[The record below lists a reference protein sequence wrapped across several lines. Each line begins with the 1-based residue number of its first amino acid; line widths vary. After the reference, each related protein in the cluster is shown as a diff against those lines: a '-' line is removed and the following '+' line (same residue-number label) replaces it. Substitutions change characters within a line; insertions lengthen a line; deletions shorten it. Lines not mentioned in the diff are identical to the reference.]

1 MIRGKYFKIYI
12 IEIILVMLF
21 FILAYPFLKV
31 KELNMTSLRES
42 IRQSLDEDLNEGT
55 LEDIRK
61 IYGISKN
68 DINEFLFFKTK
79 NNMNPKEVLV
89 IEFKNETS
97 LNNNK
102 KNIENV
108 LENKKNSFKD
118 YNADAYSLLDKS
130 IFEVKG
136 CNLILIVEEDNKKI
150 EKIINENFR

>member
-130 IFEVKG
+130 IFKVKG